1 MTSPDAEEF
10 ETFFRDTEPRLRPAL
25 FAALGAERGRE
36 ATAEAFAWAW
46 ETWPRAQQLENPIGY
61 LFRVGQSKTRRK
73 RFRLMPVVPSHE
85 EPLVEPGLG
94 GALNQLSDAQRVAV
108 VLVHGFGWTLKEVA
122 ELQSVRVT
130 SIQTH
135 VERGL
140 KRLRA
145 ALEVTDN
152 A

>member
-1 MTSPDAEEF
+1 MTSPDGEEF
-10 ETFFRDTEPRLRPAL
+10 ETFFRDAEPRLRPAL
-25 FAALGAERGRE
+25 FAALGPERGRE

-46 ETWPRAQQLENPIGY
+46 ETWPRARELENPIGY
-61 LFRVGQSKTRRK
+61 LFRVGRAK
-73 RFRLMPVVPSHE
+73 REERLRLMPVVRFYE
-85 EPLVEPGLG
+85 EPFVEPGLG
-94 GALNQLSDAQRVAV
+94 GALQQLSDAQRVAV

-145 ALEVTDN
+145 SLEVTDN

>member
-1 MTSPDAEEF
+1 MTSPDGDAF
-10 ETFFRDTEPRLRPAL
+10 ETFFRDAEPRLRPAL
-25 FAALGAERGRE
+25 LAALGPERGRE

-46 ETWPRAQQLENPIGY
+46 ETWPRARELENPIGY
-61 LFRVGQSKTRRK
+61 LFRVGQSKTRK
-73 RFRLMPVVPSHE
+73 RRLRLMPVVRSYE
-85 EPLVEPGLG
+85 EPFVEPGLG
-94 GALNQLSDAQRVAV
+94 GALQQLSEAQRVAV

-145 ALEVTDN
+145 SLEVTDN

>member
-1 MTSPDAEEF
+1 MVGPDDEEF

-46 ETWPRAQQLENPIGY
+46 ETWPKSQQLENPIGY

-73 RFRLMPVVPSHE
+73 RFRLVLVTLSTEDPI
-85 EPLVEPGLG
+85 VEPGLG
-94 GALNQLSDAQRVAV
+94 AALSQLSDSQRIAV
-108 VLVHGFGWTLKEVA
+108 VLVHGFGWTLREVA
-122 ELQSVRVT
+122 ELRAIRVT
-130 SIQTH
+130 SVQTH

-145 ALEVTDN
+145 ALGVTEN